1 MWSHARISSLLAAI
15 YSAAEDPS
23 KWSQFLSMLAA
34 DLGGATPVIVTVDG
48 DSPICNLVAF
58 ANLDLEVARLYD
70 EYWGKEDIY
79 AKSGHPLT
87 RTEGATFLS
96 HAVVPLHVARRS
108 PFISEY
114 SIPNGMGQNIAGIVA
129 ARPGLWSVLSCNFPV
144 TRPIPS
150 DEQVAFVRLL
160 VPHLTRA
167 IWLHR
172 QLKGRAI
179 DEAAMTEVLDRLPVG
194 FLLVGSD
201 GRTIRMNR
209 EAERILAEQDGMGQR
224 GHRVFIR
231 TAGLNQK
238 LQHLIREAARTAT
251 GRGLSAGGVLSVPRP
266 SGRRAYSVMVTPV
279 GPEGSLFNQQ
289 AAYTVVLI
297 SDLERR
303 PVTDIAKLRKLFGL
317 TKAEARV
324 SLAMVEGLRPE
335 DIRDRFHVSQNT
347 LRTHLKR
354 LYDKTGTHG
363 QAGLLRLLLRSPA
376 ALWED

>member
-1 MWSHARISSLLAAI
+1 MWSHARLSSLLAAI

-23 KWSQFLSMLAA
+23 KWSEFLSMLAA

-58 ANLDLEVARLYD
+58 ANLDPEVARLYD
-70 EYWGKEDIY
+70 EHWGKEDIY

-96 HAVVPLHVARRS
+96 HAIVPLRMARRS
-108 PFISEY
+108 PFVSEY

-129 ARPGLWSVLSCNFPV
+129 ARPSLWSVLSCNFPV

-150 DEQVAFVRLL
+150 DDQVAFVRLL
-160 VPHLTRA
+160 IPHLTRA
-167 IWLHR
+167 VWLHR
-172 QLKGRAI
+172 QLQGRAI

-201 GRTIRMNR
+201 GRTIRMSR
-209 EAERILAEQDGMGQR
+209 EAERILAEQDGMGQC

-238 LQHLIREAARTAT
+238 LQHLIREAVRTAT
-251 GRGLSAGGVLSVPRP
+251 GKGLSAGGVLSVPRP
-266 SGRRAYSVMVTPV
+266 SGKRAYSVMATPV

-289 AAYTVVLI
+289 AALAVVLI
-297 SDLERR
+297 SDPERR
-303 PVTDIAKLRKLFGL
+303 PVTDLAKLQKLFGL

-324 SLAMVEGLRPE
+324 SLALAEGFRPE
-335 DIRDRFHVSQNT
+335 DIRDRLQIGKNT
-347 LRTHLKR
+347 LQTHLKR
-354 LYDKTGTHG
+354 LYAKTGASG
-363 QAGLLRLLLRSPA
+363 QAGLTSLLLRSLA
-376 ALWED
+376 VGTER